1 LRLSK
6 RRKKRSHV
14 IPGSSPGQI
23 IIPPES
29 PKPVIS
35 KLSYNQSEFSETIV
49 ESIEEIR
56 NLPAG
61 YTHWIN
67 LDGIG
72 DAETIRLIGE
82 YYQIHSLALEDIV
95 SSHTQRPK
103 LEEYDDSLFIVIRMP
118 VFRDG
123 KCATY
128 ETEQLS
134 IFLSGEIVIT
144 FQEVP
149 DGDPFKGVRERI
161 RKSKGKIRSRKADYL
176 SYAILDAAIDS
187 FFPVIDERSDEIE
200 SVEAEILER
209 PSSYALKKVHTLKQ
223 ELIMIR
229 RSLWPLREVLNSLIR
244 DTSDRITDETKL
256 FLRDCYDHTS
266 LALDLTE
273 TYRELCSDLADLY
286 LSNISNKLNEVMKF
300 LTIITTIF
308 VPLTFMVGVY
318 GMNFDPDSSPWNM
331 PELRSY
337 YGYPIALL
345 SMVIVAG
352 VLLGF
357 FRRRGWL

>member
-1 LRLSK
+1 MRLLR
-6 RRKKRSHV
+6 RRKKSPQN
-14 IPGSSPGQI
+14 IPGSSPGEI
-23 IIPPES
+23 IVSAES

-35 KLSYNQSEFSETIV
+35 RLSFNQTGFTEGKV
-49 ESIEEIR
+49 ENVEEIR
-56 NLPAG
+56 ELSPDF
-61 YTHWIN
+61 THWIN
-67 LDGIG
+67 LDGLG
-72 DAETIRLIGE
+72 DADTIRLVGE
-82 YYQIHSLALEDIV
+82 FFNIHPLVLEDVV
-95 SSHTQRPK
+95 SSQRQRPK
-103 LEEYDDSLFIVIRMP
+103 LEEYDDSLFIIVRMP
-118 VFRDG
+118 VFKDG
-123 KCATY
+123 KCLTY

-134 IFLSGEIVIT
+134 LFLTENVVVT

-149 DGDPFKGVRERI
+149 DGDPFQGVRERI
-161 RKSKGKIRSRKADYL
+161 RKGKGKIRSRGADYL

-187 FFPVIDERSDEIE
+187 FFPVIDARSDDIE
-200 SVEAEILER
+200 SVEAEIIDH
-209 PSSYALKKVHTLKQ
+209 PSSLALKKVHTLKQ

-318 GMNFDPDSSPWNM
+318 GMNFDPESSPWNM
-331 PELRSY
+331 PELKSY
-337 YGYPIALL
+337 YGYPMALL
-345 SMVIVAG
+345 SMISVA
-352 VLLGF
+352 VALVAY